1 MGDDSCERQ
10 SFSRWPRTNWTLL
23 LKSRSRLSIAILR
36 ALDSFDLPTLRV
48 GDELMGLPPLLG
60 LAATADS
67 SLAIPA
73 ARSGESPGS
82 SSNSSTPAAVVRL
95 SGQSQ
100 GVVKRQG
107 VSVKVEG
114 EVSVSV
120 LKRGQLFSRVKTCQ
134 LCVSRRTLS
143 RTSEHLYCFRVLGSI
158 RSGLGNQIRLPAVGD
173 GKVP

>member
-1 MGDDSCERQ
+1 LLTWRVCPHSCPMSARTFR
-10 SFSRWPRTNWTLL
+10 SPAASRNIVFGSDGSTTPVKGKSSPVALRTNWTLL
-23 LKSRSRLSIAILR
+23 LKSRSRLSIATLR
-36 ALDSFDLPTLRV
+36 ALDSFDPPTLRAW
-48 GDELMGLPPLLG
+48 GTSLIGFPPLLG

-73 ARSGESPGS
+73 ARSGASPGS

-114 EVSVSV
+114 EVSGECSKKGAIV
-120 LKRGQLFSRVKTCQ
+120 L
-134 LCVSRRTLS
+134 
-143 RTSEHLYCFRVLGSI
+143 
-158 RSGLGNQIRLPAVGD
+158 
-173 GKVP
+173 